1 MRTFSFDANRPATYP
16 VLKHLFS
23 AKSETAPMTEAIL
36 HATPG
41 NPVPENHI
49 AGFFTGHKNRKLRY
63 AIFRSSRSV
72 ARGTIV
78 LLHGRNE
85 CIEKYFETINDLTAK
100 GFWVATFDTRGQG
113 GSDRLLK
120 KVQAGYVRRFADY
133 GKDISLFLEQVVL
146 PDARL
151 PFFMIAHSTGGL
163 AALSVAPMLSN
174 RIERMVLSSPFVS
187 LSGQS
192 LPAGW
197 IRIIAT
203 LLTLTGFGGV
213 QLGKDPRER
222 QFEGNPLTS
231 DPVRFARNA
240 SIGLKHPELFIGAPT
255 ARWLF
260 EVLKTMPWVTRQDHL
275 TKITVPTLILA
286 PMLDT
291 ISRYAALEELSRN
304 FRAAQ
309 LIPVTGARHEL
320 LLERDVY
327 RTQALAAIDAF
338 FAPED

>member
-1 MRTFSFDANRPATYP
+1 
-16 VLKHLFS
+16 
-23 AKSETAPMTEAIL
+23 MTEAIL
-36 HATPG
+36 HATKG

-49 AGFFTGHKNRKLRY
+49 AGYFTGHRKKQLRY
-63 AIFRSSRSV
+63 AIFRSSQSI

-113 GSDRLLK
+113 GSERLLK
-120 KVQAGYVRRFADY
+120 KLDAGYVRRFSDY
-133 GKDISLFLEQVVL
+133 QKDISLFLEQVVL

-151 PFFMIAHSTGGL
+151 PFFLLAHSTGGL
-163 AALSVAPMLSN
+163 AALSMAPALSN
-174 RIERMVLSSPFVS
+174 RIERMALSSPFIS
-187 LSGQS
+187 LRGQS
-192 LPAGW
+192 IPTPV

-203 LLTLTGFGGV
+203 CLTLIGLGGI
-213 QLGKDPRER
+213 QLGKDQRER
-222 QFEGNPLTS
+222 QFDGNPLTS
-231 DPVRFARNA
+231 DPARFARNL
-240 SIGLKHPELFIGAPT
+240 SLITERPELFIGAPT

-260 EVLKTMPWVTRQDHL
+260 EVLNTMPWVIRQEHL
-275 TKITVPTLILA
+275 TKITVPTLLLA
-286 PMLDT
+286 PVLDA
-291 ISRYAALEELSRN
+291 ISPYAAQEELSRN

-327 RTQALAAIDAF
+327 RSQALAAIDAF
-338 FAPED
+338 FAPEA

>member
-1 MRTFSFDANRPATYP
+1 
-16 VLKHLFS
+16 
-23 AKSETAPMTEAIL
+23 MTEAIL
-36 HATPG
+36 HATKG

-49 AGFFTGHKNRKLRY
+49 AGFFNGHKNKKLRY

-113 GSDRLLK
+113 GSERMLK
-120 KVQAGYVRRFADY
+120 KVHAGYVRRFSDY
-133 GKDISLFLEQVVL
+133 QKDISLFLEQVVL
-146 PDARL
+146 PDTRL

-163 AALSVAPMLSN
+163 AALSMAPMLAN
-174 RIERMVLSSPFVS
+174 RIERMVLSSPFIS

-192 LPAGW
+192 LPAPW
-197 IRIIAT
+197 IRTIAT
-203 LLTLTGFGGV
+203 LFTLIGLGGM
-213 QLGKDPRER
+213 QLGKDQRER

-240 SIGLKHPELFIGAPT
+240 SIGLEHPELFVGAPT

-260 EVLKTMPWVTRQDHL
+260 EVLKTMPWVKRQDHL
-275 TKITVPTLILA
+275 TKVIVPTLILA

-320 LLERDVY
+320 FLERDVY
-327 RTQALAAIDAF
+327 RSQAMAAIDAF
-338 FAPED
+338 FAPET